1 MNQNGNN
8 PQNITGYPQ
17 QGNYAHGGYPG
28 AYFGQQNGMQNYPAG
43 NPQAAPTQNAGGY
56 TPGVAGYH
64 PQQTAEQSGY
74 PRYFNTQN
82 NPNVPAGN
90 GYPPV
95 GNNYAAQIGYPP
107 AGNNPGMQPGYPAGY
122 SAPQQAP
129 YPVNPVIQGYPAG
142 NPQYSMPGN
151 GGSFIPQTPYSPG
164 YTTPGYEPPAQN
176 SRYQPG
182 YNAYTQMGREPQN
195 TIPPENFSSQM
206 PLNGGGYVPPP
217 VPVRRRPFE
226 LSNPMLIGIGAL
238 LLILFIIAVPVTGS
252 LPLKVLFLALAVGFT
267 ALLWIKPLTA
277 ENKRLCFTIIAAAL
291 CIATV
296 VSFISAGTKTNTDS
310 TKNRSTGAGITITD
324 NISAGKNTTAQ
335 DSNLQQ
341 PTAEPAST
349 PAPENEDQELIN
361 IVTDFFKAW
370 KNNSYDDMI
379 SLCAPSWL
387 SKQEN
392 SKNALFSILQNR
404 RPAEI
409 TLETISGTSAD
420 TSRQITALVKMDY
433 YTQKG
438 KTTSIRMTI
447 MMKQENN
454 SWYLEPESLISF
466 KPAETEDPNIT
477 PEPAKETEPPTDANT
492 PLYYNPN
499 GGKKYH
505 RDQNCSSANQSVLPF
520 QGHFLYS
527 QVNDPEYAKLEPC
540 NQCWAPLRPH
550 E

>member
-1 MNQNGNN
+1 
-8 PQNITGYPQ
+8 
-17 QGNYAHGGYPG
+17 
-28 AYFGQQNGMQNYPAG
+28 
-43 NPQAAPTQNAGGY
+43 
-56 TPGVAGYH
+56 
-64 PQQTAEQSGY
+64 
-74 PRYFNTQN
+74 
-82 NPNVPAGN
+82 
-90 GYPPV
+90 
-95 GNNYAAQIGYPP
+95 
-107 AGNNPGMQPGYPAGY
+107 
-122 SAPQQAP
+122 
-129 YPVNPVIQGYPAG
+129 
-142 NPQYSMPGN
+142 
-151 GGSFIPQTPYSPG
+151 
-164 YTTPGYEPPAQN
+164 
-176 SRYQPG
+176 
-182 YNAYTQMGREPQN
+182 MGREPQN

-226 LSNPMLIGIGAL
+226 LSNPMLIGIGSV

-252 LPLKVLFLALAVGFT
+252 LPLKVLFLALAIGFT

-296 VSFISAGTKTNTDS
+296 VSFISAGAKTNNDS
-310 TKNRSTGAGITITD
+310 TRNRATGAGITITD
-324 NISAGKNTTAQ
+324 NISASKNAATQ

-361 IVTDFFKAW
+361 IVTNFFIAW
-370 KNNSYDDMI
+370 KNNSYDEMI

-404 RPAEI
+404 RPDTI

-454 SWYLEPESLISF
+454 SWYVEPESLISF

-477 PEPAKETEPPTDANT
+477 PEPVKETEPPTDANT

-505 RDQNCSSANQSVLPF
+505 RDQYCPSANKSVLPF

-550 E
+550 D